1 MDLQIPNLDY
11 SASGMTRWYKYGIMV
26 ERRMNGW
33 MEGRE
38 GEKKGMV

>member
-26 ERRMNGW
+26 ERMDGW
-33 MEGRE
+33 MKRRE
-38 GEKKGMV
+38 GDKEGMV